1 MVLLSFDHVIRAL
14 LDQFNPEQRKR
25 YEVYRSTV
33 LSKKHIKQLMAPAF
47 TGQVKTEFAVVV
59 AGMAKVFVGEI
70 IELARRV
77 QTQWGDREGQPLR
90 PEHLREAYIL
100 YQEQQGKMPRGTGDG
115 SKRPLFR

>member
-1 MVLLSFDHVIRAL
+1 
-14 LDQFNPEQRKR
+14 LDQFSPEQRKR

-70 IELARRV
+70 VELARGV
-77 QTQWGDREGQPLR
+77 QMAWGDGGEEGGEPLR

-100 YQEQQGKMPRGTGDG
+100 YQEERGKM
-115 SKRPLFR
+115 